1 MGKLTGTLLYIIVLI
16 SIITFSTL
24 QIAEA
29 QSSDF
34 LMYKNS
40 IHGYSIQYP
49 SDWLTAEYTEPIFQ
63 SYFESPEQSIYGDAV
78 NLYKRFKPDVV
89 LMDLIMP
96 QYDGFY
102 GLEKI
107 RQYDPNSK
115 VIIFSASLTPEYIKI
130 LREMKASAI
139 TQKPYDM
146 DLVIKLIGK
155 IINGKTIDLT
165 L

>member
-1 MGKLTGTLLYIIVLI
+1 MVNAIVVDDEKDVLDVFCEYLKVKDINVLATGVNGL
-16 SIITFSTL
+16 
-24 QIAEA
+24 
-29 QSSDF
+29 
-34 LMYKNS
+34 
-40 IHGYSIQYP
+40 
-49 SDWLTAEYTEPIFQ
+49 
-63 SYFESPEQSIYGDAV
+63 DAV

-96 QYDGFY
+96 LYDGFY

-107 RQYDPNSK
+107 REHDPDSK
-115 VIIFSASLTPEYIKI
+115 VIIFSASLTPEYIKT

-146 DLVIKLIGK
+146 DLVIKLIDK

>member
-1 MGKLTGTLLYIIVLI
+1 MTTAIVVDDEKDVLDVFCEYLNVKDINVLATGNNGL
-16 SIITFSTL
+16 
-24 QIAEA
+24 
-29 QSSDF
+29 
-34 LMYKNS
+34 
-40 IHGYSIQYP
+40 
-49 SDWLTAEYTEPIFQ
+49 
-63 SYFESPEQSIYGDAV
+63 DAV

-155 IINGKTIDLT
+155 IINGKAIDLT

>member
-1 MGKLTGTLLYIIVLI
+1 LTTAIVVDDEKDVLDV
-16 SIITFSTL
+16 FC
-24 QIAEA
+24 
-29 QSSDF
+29 
-34 LMYKNS
+34 
-40 IHGYSIQYP
+40 
-49 SDWLTAEYTEPIFQ
+49 EYLSVKDINVLAT
-63 SYFESPEQSIYGDAV
+63 GNNGLDAV

-115 VIIFSASLTPEYIKI
+115 VIIFSASLTPEYIKT

-155 IINGKTIDLT
+155 IINGKAIDLT

>member
-1 MGKLTGTLLYIIVLI
+1 MTTAIVVDDEKDVLDVFCEYLSVKDINVLATGNNGL
-16 SIITFSTL
+16 
-24 QIAEA
+24 
-29 QSSDF
+29 
-34 LMYKNS
+34 
-40 IHGYSIQYP
+40 
-49 SDWLTAEYTEPIFQ
+49 
-63 SYFESPEQSIYGDAV
+63 DAV

-115 VIIFSASLTPEYIKI
+115 IIIFSASLTPEYIKT

-155 IINGKTIDLT
+155 IINGKAIDLT

>member
-1 MGKLTGTLLYIIVLI
+1 LATAIVVDDEKDVLDVFCEYLSVKDINVLATGNNGL
-16 SIITFSTL
+16 
-24 QIAEA
+24 
-29 QSSDF
+29 
-34 LMYKNS
+34 
-40 IHGYSIQYP
+40 
-49 SDWLTAEYTEPIFQ
+49 
-63 SYFESPEQSIYGDAV
+63 DAV

-115 VIIFSASLTPEYIKI
+115 VIIFSASLTPEYIKT

-146 DLVIKLIGK
+146 DLVVKLIDK
-155 IINGKTIDLT
+155 IINGKAIDLT